1 MQGQGETQ
9 EDYGGRPMNFED
21 AYKKLRNGTATDEEA
36 AFVARELENVR
47 RISSILDNPEL
58 SDPGIGQAEM
68 DTVQKARKVFNQKT
82 LIRTVVVVL
91 CSLLVIA
98 AIVCA
103 ILFIPSNIS
112 ASGKVT
118 LSKEQAVEAAHAC
131 LVEELGEEEAG
142 RFYVDYAHRH
152 LRYVGSIFDA
162 IYVYK
167 IEYEDIHGREYEIEV
182 NSNSGYTVI
191 RDIDLG

>member
-21 AYKKLRNGTATDEEA
+21 AYKKLRDGTATDEEA

-167 IEYEDIHGREYEIEV
+167 IEYEDIRGREYEIEV